1 MNFPAREANMKTAQL
16 HILVINEKLIQP
28 NACLHHSAHW
38 SSRIP
43 RINIS
48 YINISY
54 KRLQIDEEAYKI
66 LTPLYHFHSLLYTF

>member
-28 NACLHHSAHW
+28 NACLHYCAHW

-48 YINISY
+48 CINISY

-66 LTPLYHFHSLLYTF
+66 LTHLYHFHSLLYTF